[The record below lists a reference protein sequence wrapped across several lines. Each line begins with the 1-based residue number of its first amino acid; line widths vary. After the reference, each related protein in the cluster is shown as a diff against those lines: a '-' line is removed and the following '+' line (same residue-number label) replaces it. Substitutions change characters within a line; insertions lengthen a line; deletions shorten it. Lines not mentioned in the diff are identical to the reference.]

1 VFSVFTK
8 VARAGLELKHTAVM
22 LLHPSGYGFGKTRVR
37 SAEIIPVG
45 FMEPVRSS
53 MNRISRIIL
62 AFSFV
67 AAAAAAQ
74 TSAPT
79 PAGSKQSDSNNQ
91 SKQPDSQHKMD
102 RAAAYYHYTLAH
114 MYEEQVTMYGR
125 SEMANKALEEYR
137 LAIEADP
144 SSEFLTSALAELYVK
159 TGRIRDAVL
168 EAQDILKRDPNNLE
182 ARKLLGRI
190 YLRSLGDEPGNASG
204 SDNMLKLAI
213 DQYEQIVKIEPNNVD
228 DHLLLGRLYRLNNDL
243 QKAEAELK
251 IAVKLDPDSEE
262 AVTTLA
268 LLYTDEGDST
278 HALQVLS
285 SVPDTGR
292 SAKLYAALGATYE
305 QRKDYKS
312 AIDAYQHAIQLDRDN
327 LDAIRGLA
335 ENYLNDG
342 QIDRALDQY
351 KVIADANPED
361 AQTYLRISE
370 IYRRQGKF
378 QDALDNLKKAQAM
391 VPDALEVPYN
401 IAEVYEAQ
409 GRYDDAEKILLD
421 LLKKTDKPDSS
432 YSQGDRNN
440 RAIFIERL
448 GMIYRDQ
455 ENYTA
460 AAETFRKLIPLGDDN
475 ARTGYQDVIDTYRE
489 AKLWPEATATAK
501 EAAQKLPN
509 DRELRMVLDAQLAD
523 TGDPEKP
530 LADVR
535 SLLKGTHEDREVYLR
550 LAIMDT
556 RLKRWSDAEEALNK
570 AEQLSTK
577 AEDKEYVYFLRGST
591 YEREKKYDQS
601 EAEFKKILAANPQ
614 NAATLNYLGYMNA
627 DRGVELE
634 EALSY
639 IKEAVSLEPSNG
651 AYLDSLGWAYFKLG
665 KYEMAEE
672 NLTKAS
678 LHMASDPT
686 VQDHLGDLYQ
696 KTGRLKLAAAHWERA
711 MEEWNKTVP
720 AEVDGDLFA
729 ATQKKLDAAK
739 VRLAKEE
746 SEKR

>member
-1 VFSVFTK
+1 
-8 VARAGLELKHTAVM
+8 
-22 LLHPSGYGFGKTRVR
+22 
-37 SAEIIPVG
+37 
-45 FMEPVRSS
+45 
-53 MNRISRIIL
+53 MNRIFRAVL
-62 AFSFV
+62 VFSFL

-74 TSAPT
+74 T
-79 PAGSKQSDSNNQ
+79 NQ
-91 SKQPDSQHKMD
+91 STPSDGTHADSKAASKPAQASPRKLD
-102 RAAAYYHYTLAH
+102 RSAAYYHYTLAH
-114 MYEEQVTMYGR
+114 MYEEQVTVYGR
-125 SEMANKALEEYR
+125 SDLANKAMEEYR

-144 SSEFLTSALAELYVK
+144 SSEFLTSGLAELYVK

-168 EAQDILKRDPNNLE
+168 EAQDIIKRDPSNLE
-182 ARKLLGRI
+182 AHKLLGRI
-190 YLRSLGDEPGNASG
+190 YLRSLGDMPGNGNG
-204 SDNMLKLAI
+204 SDNVLKLAI
-213 DQYEQIVKIEPNNVD
+213 EQYEQIVKIEPTNVD

-243 QKAEAELK
+243 QKAENELK
-251 IAVKLDPDSEE
+251 TAVKLDPDSEE

-268 LLYTDEGDST
+268 LLYTDEGDTS

-285 SVPDTGR
+285 AVPDNGR

-312 AIDAYQHAIQLDRDN
+312 AIDAYKHAIRLDRDN
-327 LDAIRGLA
+327 LDSIRGLA
-335 ENYLNDG
+335 ENLLNDG
-342 QIDRALDQY
+342 QVDAALDQY

-370 IYRRQGKF
+370 IYRRQGKYD
-378 QDALDNLKKAQAM
+378 DALESLKKAQAM

-401 IAEVYEAQ
+401 IAVVYQAQ
-409 GRYDDAEKILLD
+409 GRYDDAEKLLLD
-421 LLKKTDKPDSS
+421 LLKKTEKADSS
-432 YSQGDRNN
+432 YSTADRNN

-455 ENYTA
+455 ENYQA
-460 AAETFRKLIPLGDDN
+460 AVDTFRKMIPLGDEN

-489 AKLWPEATATAK
+489 AKEWPEATAAAK
-501 EAAQKLPN
+501 EAAQKMPN
-509 DRELRMVLDAQLAD
+509 DRDLRMVLDAQLAD
-523 TGDPEKP
+523 SGDPEKP

-535 SLLKGTHEDREVYLR
+535 SLLKGTAEDRDVYLR
-550 LAIMDT
+550 LAIMNT
-556 RLKRWSDAEEALNK
+556 RLKRWADAEEALNK
-570 AEQLSTK
+570 AEQFSTK

-591 YEREKKYDQS
+591 LEREKKYDAS

-627 DRGVELE
+627 DRGVQLE
-634 EALSY
+634 ESLNY
-639 IKEAVSLEPSNG
+639 IKQAVTLEPTNG

-665 KYEMAEE
+665 KYDLAEE
-672 NLTKAS
+672 TLNKAS
-678 LHMASDPT
+678 LRMGSDPT

-711 MEEWNKTVP
+711 VSEWNKTV
-720 AEVDGDLFA
+720 AADVDGDLLTA
-729 ATQKKLDAAK
+729 AQQKLDAAK